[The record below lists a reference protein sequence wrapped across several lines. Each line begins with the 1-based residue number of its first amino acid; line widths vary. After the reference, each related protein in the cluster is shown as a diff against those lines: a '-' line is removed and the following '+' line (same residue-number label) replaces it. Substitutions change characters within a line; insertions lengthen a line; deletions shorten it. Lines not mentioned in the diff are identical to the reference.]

1 MRIVIHPLA
10 SPDRELDVT
19 AGLVRAIADVLTEVE
34 GTNRALNELEAERQ
48 LWTILRRGSEHAT
61 CDEVAS

>member
-34 GTNRALNELEAERQ
+34 GSNPALNELEAERH
-48 LWTILRRGSEHAT
+48 LWTLLQQGPRRDLAR
-61 CDEVAS
+61 EVHS